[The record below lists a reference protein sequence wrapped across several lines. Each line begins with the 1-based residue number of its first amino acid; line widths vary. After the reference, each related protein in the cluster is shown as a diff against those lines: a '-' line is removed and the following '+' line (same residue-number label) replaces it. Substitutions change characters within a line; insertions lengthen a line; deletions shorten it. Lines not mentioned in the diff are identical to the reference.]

1 MEQILV
7 CLSGAPSNA
16 KVIKAAAKMAEAYG
30 GKLTALYV
38 EPPDFAEY
46 GQEVKTRLEANF
58 RLAHR
63 FGAKVTRLYGEDAA
77 TQIAEYARVSGSTK
91 IVLGKSPTHTSLFRK
106 KTLIDRLNEL
116 APDIDIFIIPD
127 KTTPSEKARR
137 LSFAEE
143 QFSLA
148 DVLKTL
154 GLLTAATLG
163 GLLFTEMGFSSAN
176 VITLYILAVLCIA
189 MSTAGHFYSLSAA
202 IISAFVFNFLFTVPL
217 CSLSADP
224 SEMATFVIMFI
235 AAIFI
240 SSLTTQIKRQ
250 ARLKAQHSYRTEI
263 LLETS
268 QRIQKAE
275 SEEQI
280 LSFAATQLGKL
291 SGKSIMIFPAKD
303 GVLGQPMMFPN
314 ADGEGFESYLAPDEL
329 TAAQEALRSG
339 HGTGCGTGRCS
350 EAKGLYMAIRSSD
363 TVSAVVC
370 FAVNGQPEH
379 ESYSKSLTVA
389 ILDECGIMLENERYK
404 LAKREMEEK
413 ARAQEL
419 RANLL
424 RSISHDLRTPLT
436 GISGSASLLMVSD
449 MSEEKRMELLRSI
462 RDDSEWLIRLVEN
475 LLSIT
480 RIEGK
485 DKLTGLEPEL
495 VVEVIDDALTHIDRN
510 SAKHTIKTSIDDDY
524 LMAYMDA
531 RLIEQVII
539 NLVNN
544 AVKYTPEGSEIRV
557 CAERGEGCVLISV
570 ADNGP
575 GIAEESKSRIF
586 DIFYTEAK
594 TGDSRRGLGLG
605 LALCKSIIT
614 AHGGSISVG
623 DAQPH
628 GAVFTFSLPE
638 VISDEQS
645 ADIGR

>member
-137 LSFAEE
+137 LSFSEE

-370 FAVNGQPEH
+370 FAVNGQPER

-544 AVKYTPEGSEIRV
+544 AVKYTPEGSEICV
-557 CAERGEGCVLISV
+557 SAKRGEGCVLISV

-575 GIAEESKSRIF
+575 GIADESKSRIF

>member
-7 CLSGAPSNA
+7 CLSGAPSNE

-137 LSFAEE
+137 LSFSEE

-370 FAVNGQPEH
+370 FAVNGQPER

-544 AVKYTPEGSEIRV
+544 AVKYTPEGSEIRA

-575 GIAEESKSRIF
+575 GIADESKSRIF

>member
-1 MEQILV
+1 
-7 CLSGAPSNA
+7 
-16 KVIKAAAKMAEAYG
+16 
-30 GKLTALYV
+30 
-38 EPPDFAEY
+38 
-46 GQEVKTRLEANF
+46 
-58 RLAHR
+58 
-63 FGAKVTRLYGEDAA
+63 
-77 TQIAEYARVSGSTK
+77 
-91 IVLGKSPTHTSLFRK
+91 
-106 KTLIDRLNEL
+106 
-116 APDIDIFIIPD
+116 
-127 KTTPSEKARR
+127 
-137 LSFAEE
+137 
-143 QFSLA
+143 
-148 DVLKTL
+148 
-154 GLLTAATLG
+154 
-163 GLLFTEMGFSSAN
+163 MGFSSAN

-370 FAVNGQPEH
+370 FAVNGQPER

-575 GIAEESKSRIF
+575 GIADESKSRIF

>member
-137 LSFAEE
+137 LSFSEE

-370 FAVNGQPEH
+370 FAVNGQPER

-531 RLIEQVII
+531 RLIAQVII

-544 AVKYTPEGSEIRV
+544 AVKYTPEGSEICV
-557 CAERGEGCVLISV
+557 SAKRGEGCVLISV

-575 GIAEESKSRIF
+575 GIADESKSRIF

>member
-137 LSFAEE
+137 LSFSEE

-370 FAVNGQPEH
+370 FAVNGQPER

-557 CAERGEGCVLISV
+557 CAKRGEGCVLISV

-575 GIAEESKSRIF
+575 GIADESKSRIF

>member
-137 LSFAEE
+137 LSFSEE

-329 TAAQEALRSG
+329 TAAKEALRSG

-370 FAVNGQPEH
+370 FAVNGQPER

-575 GIAEESKSRIF
+575 GIADESKSRIF

-614 AHGGSISVG
+614 AHGGSISIG

>member
-137 LSFAEE
+137 LSFSEE

-370 FAVNGQPEH
+370 FAVNGQPER

-531 RLIEQVII
+531 RLIEQVIV

-544 AVKYTPEGSEIRV
+544 AVKYTPEGSEICV

-575 GIAEESKSRIF
+575 GIADESKSRIF

>member
-137 LSFAEE
+137 LSFSEE

-370 FAVNGQPEH
+370 FAVNGQPER

-575 GIAEESKSRIF
+575 GIADESKSRIF